1 MRSKYGMV
9 TKFFPA
15 QMYDP
20 EQVFESLVWC
30 AESQQKLSRPTQSQ
44 TVGCV
49 THNFWNTSE
58 TFLQNRVPK
67 ILFYTP
73 NWLTLSGPRK
83 FLWHSAH
90 QTKLSNTCLG
100 SYICAGK
107 NFVTIPCLERILSY
121 QTCKHSEFWDF
132 IPLSNPILKESLWS
146 VPKIVFYAPNC
157 LTLNEPR
164 KFFMRFRTS
173 N

>member
-1 MRSKYGMV
+1 MCGV
-9 TKFFPA
+9 P
-15 QMYDP
+15 
-20 EQVFESLVWC
+20 
-30 AESQQKLSRPTQSQ
+30 QKLSRPTQSQ
-44 TVGCV
+44 PVGCV
-49 THNFWNTSE
+49 KQNFWNTILKES
-58 TFLQNRVPK
+58 LWSVPE
-67 ILFYTP
+67 IMCYAP
-73 NWLTLSGPRK
+73 NCLTLSGRES
-83 FLWHSAH
+83 FCWDSAH

-107 NFVTIPCLERILSY
+107 NFVTIPYLERILSY

-146 VPKIVFYAPNC
+146 VPKIVFYARNC

-164 KFFMRFRTS
+164 NFFMRFRTS